1 MLSSAQRGPVL
12 TIEREALDGL
22 AALLL
27 DRVGL
32 KITPDGYHGLKLALS
47 ARMPALG
54 IADAEEYVKRLNQ
67 LAGEHELRSLL
78 PLVTVGKT
86 DFFRDSKQ
94 FYSFEKRILPEMLTG
109 ARLQG
114 RRMLIWSAG
123 CATGEEPYSLAIS
136 AIEANASPD
145 EIDIFATDLNLAAV
159 DFARLGRYPLRRMG
173 GVSAHRLK
181 RFFKNTEDGYEVVP
195 RLRDYIRFDGQN
207 LAAPVFPK
215 IRDSSLDVILCRNV
229 IIYFD
234 LPTIR
239 GLMDRFL
246 QALRPGGLLLLGYSE
261 SLFKVYDRFEMV
273 EVEGTFAYRRP
284 LEKDNTFAVGI
295 PVGIPTRPSPS
306 GFFRALPQSA
316 VPPRKPAPR
325 PPVPAERPRPTA
337 APEAPSAAPPPG
349 PPQMPPELKAIES
362 AEVTQ
367 NSPALR
373 LGRAIKSM
381 ELGDFAGALASVKKL
396 TEDQPNDLAALLTL
410 GNIQSL
416 MGMPTEARE
425 TFALALSREPLCVE
439 ARVFGGVASLQ
450 AGQLQEARSEL
461 TKALF
466 LEPTLALGHYLQAQ
480 VAERQ
485 GDRDGARRSYRNAI
499 AQLRYPQRPLAGHYP
514 DMPDSAEAISRAAR
528 YALAAVEEEPG

>member
-47 ARMPALG
+47 SRMPALG

-94 FYSFEKRILPEMLTG
+94 FYSFESRILPEMLNG

-136 AIEANASPD
+136 AIEANATPD

-159 DFARLGRYPLRRMG
+159 DFARIGRYPLRRMG
-173 GVSAHRLK
+173 GVSGQRLK
-181 RFFKNTEDGYEVVP
+181 RFFKNTDDGYEVMP
-195 RLRDYIRFDGQN
+195 KLRQYIRFDGQN

-284 LEKDNTFAVGI
+284 LEKGNTFAVGV

-306 GFFRALPQSA
+306 GFFRALPQSTGPA
-316 VPPRKPAPR
+316 RKPSSR
-325 PPVPAERPRPTA
+325 PASSSTERRAAGAAAE
-337 APEAPSAAPPPG
+337 PPG
-349 PPQMPPELKAIES
+349 ASGS
-362 AEVTQ
+362 ATPLNEVKPIDVVEVSQ

-381 ELGDFAGALASVKKL
+381 ELGDFSGALSAVKKL
-396 TEDQPNDLAALLTL
+396 AEDQPNDLAALLTL

-416 MGMPTEARE
+416 MGMPNDARD

-439 ARVFGGVASLQ
+439 ARVFGGVAALQ
-450 AGQLQEARSEL
+450 AGQLQDARSEL

-466 LEPTLALGHYLQAQ
+466 LEPTLAIGHYLQAQ

-485 GDRDGARRSYRNAI
+485 GDREGARRSYRNAI

-528 YALAAVEEEPG
+528 YALAAVEEDAP